1 MAQHE
6 RGLKLRSRDGHFEMA
21 SFELKQ
27 QPEGFWMWVACD
39 FGDHNGGHWLAPDP
53 EDASPTG
60 PVVVTST
67 PYCWPSAV
75 DAFAARDRW
84 EDQQK

>member
-1 MAQHE
+1 MAQQD

-21 SFELKQ
+21 TFELKQ
-27 QPEGFWMWVACD
+27 QSAGFWMWVSCD
-39 FGDHNGGHWLAPDP
+39 FGEHNGGHWLAPDAQTP
-53 EDASPTG
+53 GA
-60 PVVVTST
+60 VRVIST

-84 EDQQK
+84 EEQQK